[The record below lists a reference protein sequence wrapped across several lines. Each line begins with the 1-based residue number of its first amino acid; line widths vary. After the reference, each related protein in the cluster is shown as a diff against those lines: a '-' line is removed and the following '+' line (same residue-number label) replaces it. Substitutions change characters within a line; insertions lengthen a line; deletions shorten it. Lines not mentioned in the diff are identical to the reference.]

1 MDNKTPRRD
10 DEREDANSSENTAGK
25 GTSATGWDAPAPSG
39 SGLTG
44 TAEGIDAPPRGT
56 IRETK
61 REKP

>member
-10 DEREDANSSENTAGK
+10 DKREETKPSGNNANSGS
-25 GTSATGWDAPAPSG
+25 SATGWDAPAPSG

-44 TAEGIDAPPRGT
+44 TAEGIDAPPPGT
-56 IRETK
+56 TRENR